1 MSAKSLRGDK
11 LSGQVI
17 GERYQLLELID
28 SGGQG
33 HVYRARDTKD
43 GDLVAIKVLKQEYTD
58 DVEWR
63 ERMFREA
70 RALTMLSGTSA
81 VKVYD
86 QKWTREGALCIV
98 MELLTGVHLDA
109 YLARLYA
116 SGQVLSPSQL
126 ETIIGPVVHT
136 LDVAHRNN
144 ILHRDV
150 KPANIYVLES
160 GAVRLLDFGFAKF
173 THLRPMTQYGQIA
186 GSPTYL
192 APESWQ
198 GNSKLLDKRV
208 DVYGL
213 AAVIFRALANRPPF
227 VGDPITLLQL
237 ATQGERPSLH
247 AIRPDLPENVDYWV
261 QAALAANPDE
271 RFDGVA
277 GMWNAFKI
285 ATGLKPAWQRGK

>member
-1 MSAKSLRGDK
+1 VAAKGIQGDK
-11 LSGQVI
+11 LSGQII
-17 GERYQLLELID
+17 GDRYELIELID

-33 HVYRARDTKD
+33 HVYRARDKKA
-43 GDLVAIKVLKQEYTD
+43 GDLVAVKVLKQQYAD

-70 RALTMLSGTSA
+70 RALSMLSGTSA
-81 VKVYD
+81 VKVFD
-86 QKWTREGALCIV
+86 QKWTTDGALCIV
-98 MELLTGVHLDA
+98 MELLTGVHLDD
-109 YLARLYA
+109 YLANVHT
-116 SGQVLSPSQL
+116 SGRQLSPEEL
-126 ETIIGPVVHT
+126 ETLIAPVVQT
-136 LDVAHRNN
+136 LEVAHRNN
-144 ILHRDV
+144 IVHRDI

-173 THLRPMTQYGQIA
+173 THLRSMTRFGEVA

-192 APESWQ
+192 APESWA
-198 GNSKLLDKRV
+198 GNSKLLDHRV

-237 ATQGERPSLH
+237 ATRGERPSLH
-247 AIRPDLPENVDYWV
+247 ALRPDLPPNVDFWV
-261 QAALAANPDE
+261 QSALAIKPDE

-285 ATGLKPAWQRGK
+285 ASGIKQAWHRS

>member
-1 MSAKSLRGDK
+1 MAAKGIRGDK
-11 LSGQVI
+11 LSGQI
-17 GERYQLLELID
+17 IDDRYELIELID

-33 HVYRARDTKD
+33 HVYRARDLKE
-43 GDLVAIKVLKQEYTD
+43 GDMVAVKVLKQEYTD

-70 RALTMLSGTSA
+70 RALSLLTGTSA

-86 QKWTREGALCIV
+86 QKWTADGALCIV
-98 MELLTGVHLDA
+98 MELLTGVHLDD
-109 YLARLYA
+109 YLAALNRL
-116 SGQVLSPSQL
+116 GRQVSPEDL
-126 ETIIGPVVHT
+126 EKLIAPIVHT
-136 LDVAHRNN
+136 LEVAHRNN

-150 KPANIYVLES
+150 KPANIYVLEG

-173 THLRPMTQYGQIA
+173 THLRPMTRYGQIA
-186 GSPTYL
+186 GSPSYL
-192 APESWQ
+192 APEAWA
-198 GNSKLLDKRV
+198 GDSKVLDRRV

-227 VGDPITLLQL
+227 VGDPITLLKL
-237 ATQGERPSLH
+237 ATRGERPSLH
-247 AIRPDLPENVDYWV
+247 ALRPDLPAKIDDWV
-261 QAALAANPDE
+261 QAALAASPDE

-285 ATGLKPAWQRGK
+285 ASGLKPAWQRS